1 MRRARIFVA
10 WLSEPCRPTAGSES
24 HATLLA
30 ASGRVRAEKNAQ
42 SLPTDQR
49 LRILTEKPV
58 RPAIFSLRA
67 TLS

>member
-1 MRRARIFVA
+1 MTISCQGAKA
-10 WLSEPCRPTAGSES
+10 ALLSSICGR
-24 HATLLA
+24 LLPVWQWA
-30 ASGRVRAEKNAQ
+30 QLVMAEKNAQ

-49 LRILTEKPV
+49 LRIQTEKPV